1 MPFRRDVIWTS
12 TAIGFVLMI
21 GALAPAAA
29 RAQGFG
35 DYPVIYRP
43 AKGAKDLRSV
53 LFNWTWSIQ
62 VDGQPCT
69 LTKYRVSTNYQTPG
83 QRVQYTCTRPNGQT
97 YSNIEVV
104 SRQYAWNEDIPGAEI
119 IPGRGKATPMPDAV
133 QERLIGG
140 FFHSDQMHVIEKL
153 TRKGNKI
160 RYEVTVDDQRRWWSR
175 G

>member
-1 MPFRRDVIWTS
+1 MDKP
-12 TAIGFVLMI
+12 
-21 GALAPAAA
+21 
-29 RAQGFG
+29 
-35 DYPVIYRP
+35 
-43 AKGAKDLRSV
+43 
-53 LFNWTWSIQ
+53 
-62 VDGQPCT
+62 
-69 LTKYRVSTNYQTPG
+69 
-83 QRVQYTCTRPNGQT
+83 

-160 RYEVTVDDQRRWWSR
+160 RYEVTVDEPASLVEPWVMTPRMLTAEHVSRRGTAARARQLR
-175 G
+175 GLRDEGHQLPDSTLEAEPSPKGAEGELE